1 MPCWKLH
8 HSTRLL
14 WDQRSW
20 EQLQLVFQSQSMSFC
35 CFEMQ
40 RSQPGVVKNPHFV
53 EMWGDHCRSIHSCIL
68 CSARRMEPCAC
79 WNLSCWVG
87 KSLISAA
94 FLCQTFTSSH
104 LIFFYSAFRVFR
116 SFQVYNVFQ
125 IDLFLPVDA
134 VRTSSCTLS
143 GLCDL
148 ELPWPSLSKSHRLS
162 NQREREPKQDSLM
175 LVDSLL
181 IPEGQITTWVVFGPQ
196 AACRGSVKARVS
208 VSAPFWFSAP
218 NSVHLGTSRY
228 ISVHVS
234 HHSCRVDLVG
244 RDGMRP
250 PRHGRDRTM
259 NPAMHLKKVRSG
271 VEPEK
276 WKHHEAPASPCSL

>member
-104 LIFFYSAFRVFR
+104 LIFFF
-116 SFQVYNVFQ
+116 
-125 IDLFLPVDA
+125 
-134 VRTSSCTLS
+134 TLHL
-143 GLCDL
+143 GYLGPFKYIMC
-148 ELPWPSLSKSHRLS
+148 SKSTFFFRWMLS
-162 NQREREPKQDSLM
+162 ELHP
-175 LVDSLL
+175 V
-181 IPEGQITTWVVFGPQ
+181 PFQ
-196 AACRGSVKARVS
+196 ACAIWNYLGLRCQKATVS
-208 VSAPFWFSAP
+208 VISGSGNQSRILSCWLTLCWYPKDRSRLGSFLGLKPLAGAVWKPGSQFQHHSDFQLP
-218 NSVHLGTSRY
+218 TRYISVHLGTSRY
-228 ISVHVS
+228 MFHTTAAELIWWAETACAHP
-234 HHSCRVDLVG
+234 
-244 RDGMRP
+244 GMGGTGQWILRCI
-250 PRHGRDRTM
+250 
-259 NPAMHLKKVRSG
+259 
-271 VEPEK
+271 
-276 WKHHEAPASPCSL
+276 WKRCVAA